1 MSISQF
7 VASIIVGYVISWELS
22 LVLTAM
28 LPLLGIGGWFMAKAM
43 DQGQASNESYVNAG
57 AMSQEILKEIKT
69 VASFANFD
77 YEKEKYHGYIE
88 SAMKAGI
95 KQGFKA
101 GFGIGFIVLLIL
113 QYSNTRVFIIY
124 LRLKGLIFDI

>member
-7 VASIIVGYVISWELS
+7 VASFIVGYIISWQLS

-69 VASFANFD
+69 VASFANFEH
-77 YEKEKYHGYIE
+77 EKEKYSGYIE
-88 SAMKAGI
+88 SAMRAGI

-101 GFGIGFIVLLIL
+101 GFGIGFIV
-113 QYSNTRVFIIY
+113 FIVY
-124 LRLKGLIFDI
+124 NSYALGDGYGT